1 MNRHQR
7 RHIASDNRIVHK
19 LVKSTAQEFAGCF
32 YEWQAGQKRYGD
44 EFYNLYPNV
53 DAFVKRD
60 WPNFVK
66 EAKAVMA
73 MQLGDPITTD
83 TEKADL
89 YEALTLDATM
99 PYSEQEVQ
107 ITNFK
112 H

>member
-1 MNRHQR
+1 MAQSRLS
-7 RHIASDNRIVHK
+7 SDNRVVHK
-19 LVKSTAQEFAGCF
+19 LVKSTAQELAGCF
-32 YEWQAGQKRYGD
+32 YEWQAGQRRFGD
-44 EFYNLYPNV
+44 KFYELYPNV

-66 EAKAVMA
+66 EAKKVLATM
-73 MQLGDPITTD
+73 LGDPITPD
-83 TEKADL
+83 REKAEI